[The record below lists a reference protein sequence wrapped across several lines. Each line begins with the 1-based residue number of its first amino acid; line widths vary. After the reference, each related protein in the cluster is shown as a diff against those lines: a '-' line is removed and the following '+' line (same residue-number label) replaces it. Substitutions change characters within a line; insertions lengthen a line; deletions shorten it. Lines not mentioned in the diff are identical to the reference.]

1 LARRPAFIAVP
12 AKKGDS
18 LCVSH
23 LKRPDVLELN
33 YLYRQ
38 LVLKTLRILYQCYAR
53 LRGRRFRCRTLS
65 GEAMFGCYFNSD
77 MTVSCNCQD
86 FDGSGQLGSLREN
99 TFEELFSGGKATR
112 LRQALADG
120 RLPLARCAACF
131 SRGMARPEVAARDVS
146 EFRLPKGVCIENTI
160 LCNLRC
166 RSCCRLKVM
175 KTRSGSHCLTLE
187 DVGTIGRTLQRL
199 KATFCGYYNLGEP
212 FFSRNVRRELEIV
225 RSHNPEIE
233 IFISTNGVLIDDA
246 EKRAAALVANHIV
259 FSIDGVSTTMV
270 RRYQRGGDF
279 DKAYRNMRDL
289 VSQRDS
295 LGLKEPYIG
304 WKYVVFRWN
313 DKPADIRELLR
324 LAREA
329 GVDYIQM
336 VFARTPWYGMSW
348 RFFSPF
354 FRSIAKRQWR
364 NRFVWFRKPG
374 RDFTGL
380 PPDAEIS
387 CWRGDRS
394 DDLTAEGESEQRAA
408 A

>member
-1 LARRPAFIAVP
+1 M
-12 AKKGDS
+12 
-18 LCVSH
+18 
-23 LKRPDVLELN
+23 LELN

-38 LVLKTLRILYQCYAR
+38 TVLKTLRILYEGYAR
-53 LRGRRFRCRTLS
+53 LRGRRFRCKTLS
-65 GEAMFGCYFNSD
+65 GEALFGCYVNSD

-86 FDGSGQLGSLREN
+86 FVGSGQLGSLREN
-99 TFEELFSGGKATR
+99 RFEELFSSGRAMR
-112 LRQALADG
+112 LRRVLAGG

-131 SRGMARPEVAARDVS
+131 SMETARPEIAEKDIRNY
-146 EFRLPKGVCIENTI
+146 RLPKGVCIENTI

-175 KTRSGSHCLTLE
+175 QTRSGGHFLSLQ
-187 DVGTIGRTLQRL
+187 DVEIIGRDLHRL
-199 KATFCGYYNLGEP
+199 KAEFCGYYNLGEP
-212 FFSRNVRRELEIV
+212 FFSRNIRRELEIL
-225 RSHNPEIE
+225 RNHNADME
-233 IFISTNGVLIDDA
+233 IFISTNGVLIDNA
-246 EKRAAALVANHIV
+246 EKRAAALVADHIV
-259 FSIDGVSTTMV
+259 FSIDGVSTKIV
-270 RRYQRGGDF
+270 QRYQRGGDF
-279 DKAYRNMRDL
+279 DKAYRNMKDL
-289 VSQRDS
+289 VSLRDS
-295 LGLKEPYIG
+295 LGRKGPYIG

-313 DKPADIRELLR
+313 DKPAHIRDLLR

-374 RDFTGL
+374 RDLTGL

-387 CWRGDRS
+387 CWEGDRS
-394 DDLTAEGESEQRAA
+394 VGELAAEGSEEKRAA